1 MSSDNNNNGLF
12 SSEDFD
18 ATVTL
23 TLDNNEE
30 LECAIISIFDV
41 EDREYI
47 ALLPLS
53 GKDAEDGEVY
63 LYRYEE
69 VNGKPDLSNIETDDE
84 FERVSEAFDEVLD
97 AAEYEELAG
106 DDDEYDE

>member
-1 MSSDNNNNGLF
+1 MSDNSKSSTSF

-30 LECAIISIFDV
+30 VECAIISIFDV
-41 EDREYI
+41 EDRQYI
-47 ALLPLS
+47 ALLPLE
-53 GKDAEDGEVY
+53 GRDADEGEVY

-69 VNGKPDLSNIETDDE
+69 KDGQPELGNIETDAE
-84 FERVSEAFDEVLD
+84 FEIVSEAFDEVLD
-97 AAEYEELAG
+97 AAEYDELAG
-106 DDDEYDE
+106 DDEE

>member
-1 MSSDNNNNGLF
+1 MSENKKNEVSF

-23 TLDNNEE
+23 TLDNDEE
-30 LECAIISIFDV
+30 IECAIISIFDV
-41 EDREYI
+41 QERQYI

-53 GKDAEDGEVY
+53 GNDAEQGEVY

-69 VNGKPDLSNIETDDE
+69 NGGNPELSNIETDEE
-84 FERVSEAFDEVLD
+84 FEIVSDAFDEVLD
-97 AAEYEELAG
+97 AAEYDELM
-106 DDDEYDE
+106 DDDEEE

>member
-1 MSSDNNNNGLF
+1 MADNNNNNLF

-23 TLDNNEE
+23 TLDNDEE
-30 LECAIISIFDV
+30 VECAIISIFDV

-47 ALLPLS
+47 ALLPLE
-53 GKDAEDGEVY
+53 GNDAQNGEVY

-69 VNGKPDLSNIETDDE
+69 KDGRPELSNIETDEE
-84 FERVSEAFDEVLD
+84 FEIVSDAFDEVLD
-97 AAEYEELAG
+97 AAEYEELMG
-106 DDDEYDE
+106 DDEEDI